1 MEVTVQLLEN
11 AMTEAI
17 SDQKK
22 QKSIKFL
29 IDAFP
34 YKLDQA
40 LKFEEAICPAKFV
53 LFYNC
58 PENQLERRLL
68 ERGEASGRSDDNPD
82 SFRKRFR
89 TSPIPACPSSTTTGR
104 RDASS
109 RSTPAT
115 RPKTSTALPWA
126 TFRSSWAMTCD
137 GFLFDNFPFLGWW

>member
-29 IDAFP
+29 IDEFP
-34 YKLDQA
+34 HKMDQA

-58 PENQLERRLL
+58 PEDLLKRRLL
-68 ERGEASGRSDDNPD
+68 ERGEASGRADDNPD
-82 SFRKRFR
+82 SIRKRFR
-89 TSPIPACPSSTTTGR
+89 TFADTSMPIIDHYQKEGR
-104 RDASS
+104 VVEINARD
-109 RSTPAT
+109 TPEDVYRAT
-115 RPKTSTALPWA
+115 QGELLK
-126 TFRSSWAMTCD
+126 
-137 GFLFDNFPFLGWW
+137 